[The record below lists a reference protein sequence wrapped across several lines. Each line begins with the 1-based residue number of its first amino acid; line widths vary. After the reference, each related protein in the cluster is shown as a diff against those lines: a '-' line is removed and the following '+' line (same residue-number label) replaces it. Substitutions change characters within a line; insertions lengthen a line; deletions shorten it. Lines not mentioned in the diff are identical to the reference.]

1 MAEDLTP
8 FLKSLS
14 AGEPQAL
21 DHVVFVLYDELRS
34 LARGRLRNERAGHT
48 LQATALVNEVYLRL
62 SRENRISAESRTRF
76 MAVASNTMRRVLVDY
91 ARSRQRVKRGG
102 DAERVP
108 LESVEQVLSEEEA
121 DEILALENAMERLAR
136 GNPRGARV
144 VELRFFAGLSMEEIA
159 ELMELSSKTVQ
170 RDWVV
175 ARAWLRKEV
184 ARDLGLPE

>member
-8 FLKSLS
+8 IFQGFST
-14 AGEPQAL
+14 GDPRAL
-21 DHVVFVLYDELRS
+21 DHVMFALYDELRS
-34 LARGRLRNERAGHT
+34 LARRRLRNERVGHT

-62 SRENRISAESRTRF
+62 TRENRISAESRTRF

-108 LESVEQVLSEEEA
+108 LESVEQILSDEEA

-170 RDWVV
+170 RDWVA